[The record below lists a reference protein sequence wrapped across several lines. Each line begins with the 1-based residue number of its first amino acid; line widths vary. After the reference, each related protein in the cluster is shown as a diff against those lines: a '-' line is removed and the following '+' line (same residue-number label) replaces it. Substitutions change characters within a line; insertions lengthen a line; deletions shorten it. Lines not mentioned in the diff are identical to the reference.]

1 MAIRDRK
8 VFHPNTTSPS
18 PRTTAVAP
26 TRQTAP
32 APVPKQPMAMGQPRQ
47 PGLMGQMAATAGGV
61 AIGST
66 VGHVIGSAITGGGRS
81 DQPDVTYQ
89 EPARREAP
97 ATAIPESLSIP
108 VTAVS
113 QLFRDPGRPQHVPG
127 IQRSLERV
135 QALIRS
141 PVTKDDQNRICVL

>member
-1 MAIRDRK
+1 MPRGGRSRGRSISPVRR
-8 VFHPNTTSPS
+8 SPS

-89 EPARREAP
+89 EPAPQGGPQQQQYQNPCQYQLQQFLNCSETQADLSMCQGFNEALK
-97 ATAIPESLSIP
+97 ECKLSYGL
-108 VTAVS
+108 
-113 QLFRDPGRPQHVPG
+113 Q
-127 IQRSLERV
+127 
-135 QALIRS
+135 
-141 PVTKDDQNRICVL
+141 